1 VLAGQVKQTRL
12 LLGEQVT
19 QGARQTAQEA
29 LELFIGLIWL
39 PEQLRHVPFLRN
51 VLAGQRKQIEPLLA
65 LHVAQ
70 MAEQTMQDKLEFP

>member
-39 PEQLRHVPFLRN
+39 PEQLRHVPLLRN
-51 VLAGQRKQIEPLLA
+51 VFAGQLIHIEALLA
-65 LHVAQ
+65 LQAAQ
-70 MAEQTMQDKLEFP
+70 MGEQTVQDKLEFP